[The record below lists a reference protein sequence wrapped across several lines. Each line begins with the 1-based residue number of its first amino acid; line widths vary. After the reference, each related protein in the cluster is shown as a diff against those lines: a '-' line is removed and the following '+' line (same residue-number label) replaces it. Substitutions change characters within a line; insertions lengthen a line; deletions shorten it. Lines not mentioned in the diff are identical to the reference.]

1 MCAGIVRQSMSGA
14 VKRRLSSPPSLTEV
28 QSPKMTLKKL
38 LRLSIIIWGIP
49 SGCSQASPKLY
60 CNCKNTN
67 EELETNIQYQA
78 FEPPPRSPTG
88 KEHQG
93 PLTMNIIGGVRP
105 RIRRSP
111 ENKKEVKEV
120 QPSGNDEIQN
130 NVDTLWT
137 WSINGAKV
145 AGSLVLITGAIKV
158 IQGLLG
164 YWRDEVLTWW
174 DRMKRRWATL
184 STDEVSSDEE

>member
-1 MCAGIVRQSMSGA
+1 
-14 VKRRLSSPPSLTEV
+14 
-28 QSPKMTLKKL
+28 MTLHRL
-38 LRLSIIIWGIP
+38 LRLSIIIWGIQT
-49 SGCSQASPKLY
+49 GCSQASPRL
-60 CNCKNTN
+60 NCKNTN
-67 EELETNIQYQA
+67 GELETNIQSQA
-78 FEPPPRSPTG
+78 LEPPPQSQTG
-88 KEHQG
+88 NEHQG
-93 PLTMNIIGGVRP
+93 PFTMNIIGGVRP

-111 ENKKEVKEV
+111 ENEKEVKEM
-120 QPSGNDEIQN
+120 QPSGDNDIQN

>member
-1 MCAGIVRQSMSGA
+1 M
-14 VKRRLSSPPSLTEV
+14 K
-28 QSPKMTLKKL
+28 
-38 LRLSIIIWGIP
+38 
-49 SGCSQASPKLY
+49 
-60 CNCKNTN
+60 
-67 EELETNIQYQA
+67 
-78 FEPPPRSPTG
+78 
-88 KEHQG
+88 
-93 PLTMNIIGGVRP
+93 IIGGVRP

-111 ENKKEVKEV
+111 ENEKEVKEMK
-120 QPSGNDEIQN
+120 PSGDNDIQN